1 MAKSKAEI
9 AAYMREWYATNKER
23 IRPRKNEL
31 HRAWR
36 ANNKEKPRN
45 RVRAW
50 EQNNPERVR
59 EIQRAWQIRNPDSC
73 KNGHLKRRYGI
84 TLDEWNTLF
93 TKQGNKCAI
102 CGDTH
107 HHGKNW
113 HTDHCHVTNK
123 VRGIL
128 CNPCNTFI
136 GQIEKSEERDIAA
149 RTYIEKHKEQR
160 DGV

>member
-1 MAKSKAEI
+1 MTYEEALETITADR
-9 AAYMREWYATNKER
+9 AAREEARKEKK
-23 IRPRKNEL
+23 RKNNIK
-31 HRAWR
+31 W
-36 ANNKEKPRN
+36 NKNN
-45 RVRAW
+45 RVCLRAADHEW
-50 EQNNPERVR
+50 RK
-59 EIQRAWQIRNPDSC
+59 RNPKAKAYS
-73 KNGHLKRRYGI
+73 HIKRRYGI
-84 TLDEWNTLF
+84 SIDEWNTLF
-93 TKQGNKCAI
+93 IKQGNKCAI

-128 CNPCNTFI
+128 CNPCNTFV

-160 DGV
+160 DGRI